1 MTAESTMVEYE
12 KMTTK
17 AGDVDLLPV
26 PVAVSNGHLSKKPAN
41 IYKNLVLPETRVG
54 IARIYLHSNFHDEL

>member
-12 KMTTK
+12 KMMTK

-26 PVAVSNGHLSKKPAN
+26 PVAVSNGHLSE
-41 IYKNLVLPETRVG
+41 KNPQISTKTLYCPKLESG
-54 IARIYLHSNFHDEL
+54 